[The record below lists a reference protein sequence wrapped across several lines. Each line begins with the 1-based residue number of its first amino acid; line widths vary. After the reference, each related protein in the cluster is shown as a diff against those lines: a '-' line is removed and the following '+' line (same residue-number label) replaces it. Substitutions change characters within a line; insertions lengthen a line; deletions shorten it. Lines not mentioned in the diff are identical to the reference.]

1 MRTFLLIALALFA
14 TTASAEIYTWKDNR
28 GVTHYSD
35 TPPPDKT
42 IAVKTLPTPTG
53 TTLPSP
59 GPAPQT
65 SAPKDNA
72 KAERDKAAAESQRTA
87 CEQAKANLQALE
99 DKPRRT
105 AVGKGGK
112 FVALDGEERAEEEAR
127 IRRAIAENC
136 K

>member
-1 MRTFLLIALALFA
+1 MRIFLLFTLALLA
-14 TTASAEIYTWKDNR
+14 TAASAEIYTWKDDR

-35 TPPPDKT
+35 TPPADKT
-42 IAVKTLPTPTG
+42 IAVKALPTPTG

-59 GPAPQT
+59 GPAAQT
-65 SAPKDNA
+65 GAPNNNA
-72 KAERDKAAAESQRTA
+72 KAEQEKAAVASQRTA

-99 DKPRRT
+99 NRPRRT

-112 FVALDGEERAEEEAR
+112 FVALDGEERAEEEAG
-127 IRRAIAENC
+127 IRKAIAENC

>member
-1 MRTFLLIALALFA
+1 MRIFLFFTLAFFA
-14 TTASAEIYTWKDNR
+14 TAASAEIYTWKDDR

-35 TPPPDKT
+35 TPPADKT
-42 IAVKTLPTPTG
+42 IAVKALPTPTG

-59 GPAPQT
+59 GPAAQT

-87 CEQAKANLQALE
+87 CEHAKANLQALE
-99 DKPRRT
+99 EKPRRT
-105 AVGKGGK
+105 AVGKNGK
-112 FVALDGEERAEEEAR
+112 FVALDGEERAVEEAG
-127 IRRAIAENC
+127 IRRAIAEYC